1 MFRSSKDDNE
11 LAEMYSSIDEIEIT
25 ISSKHN
31 NIIDGRFFLSTN
43 KTIRKMTGSDFLILW
58 ANHITNVMKL

>member
-1 MFRSSKDDNE
+1 MFRSSKDDNK

-25 ISSKHN
+25 ISSKRN

-43 KTIRKMTGSDFLILW
+43 KTIRKMTGSDFLIMW

>member
-1 MFRSSKDDNE
+1 MFRSSQDDNE

-25 ISSKHN
+25 ISSKRN